1 MIKAIYKLTNRINN
15 KVYIGQSVHPEK
27 RLWEHENRAK
37 NNTDNYPI
45 HMAIN
50 KYGIENF
57 NFEIIEWT
65 SDYDNRESY
74 YIKEYNSIAPNGY
87 NVLEGG
93 HSPIMIGED
102 HPRNTIKQ
110 QQLIDI
116 INDLKSNKYSD
127 RELAKKYNTTD
138 KIIADINHGY
148 SHTINGETY
157 PLRVKKGLQKLT
169 LEQVKDI
176 KNSLKTTNY
185 TYQFLADKYGVSKG
199 VIYHINKGLTF
210 FDNNEKYPIRIR
222 EV

>member
-1 MIKAIYKLTNRINN
+1 MIKAIYKLTNKINN

-57 NFEIIEWT
+57 DFEIIEWT

-87 NVLEGG
+87 NILEGG

-102 HPRNTIKQ
+102 HPRNTIKK

-148 SHTINGETY
+148 SHAIDSETY
-157 PLRVKKGLQKLT
+157 PLRIKKGLQKLT

-176 KNSLKTTNY
+176 KNFLKTTNY
-185 TYQFLADKYGVSKG
+185 TYQFLADKYSVSKG

-210 FDNNEKYPIRIR
+210 FDNNEKYPIRI
-222 EV
+222 